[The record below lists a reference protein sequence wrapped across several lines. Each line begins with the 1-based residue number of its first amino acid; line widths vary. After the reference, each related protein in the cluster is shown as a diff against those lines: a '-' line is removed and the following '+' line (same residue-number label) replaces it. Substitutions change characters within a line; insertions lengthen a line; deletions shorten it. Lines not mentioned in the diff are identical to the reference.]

1 MSTDDPSQFAPPFEM
16 RVPLGSVV
24 DTSDGLSGVTLL
36 AGAPAPSAI
45 SAASPG
51 AGTGAAQPLAG
62 PTLPD
67 FTDPQQVALL
77 VSKLWGE
84 HGTGV
89 SVIPSPSPAQ
99 SLSGV
104 NAPQPNNMAAG
115 SPGAS
120 VPSFLSSSAPSP
132 GSDPTSPSNGAAP
145 QPDFSM
151 FAVSLAPGQV
161 DSPAAAGLP
170 QSPSLGGGA
179 PSPTSG
185 GGGYQPPG
193 AVGGLPVG
201 VAPVGG
207 ALPASVAP
215 VSSSAPNASS
225 GSSSGAPSGGPS
237 SGYPSNG
244 PSSGYPSGGP
254 SSNGASSNSSSS
266 GNSVP
271 RASNGAS
278 TGSTDASTLT
288 SQNGDLAGQ
297 PPSSIGPQSTS
308 RSGGNDA
315 HSASRAGGNDST
327 SRHGSNDPHAT
338 SQHGTPS
345 TYRHGGTDAGGNE
358 QYGAPPR
365 LDSILGFAGASFRVP
380 TVDSPAPIAAPQS
393 PAPQSPAPIAA
404 PKPPTGLVTPPAP
417 AHDVDLPISSTENP
431 FSAAV
436 QLPFSTP
443 TVANA
448 PSSPMAQPGVPSA
461 SHVPSSSPFGAP
473 VDFGGMFANPT
484 QPSPPSVATPPT
496 TPRTEAWP
504 GSSNATT
511 PTAATPHAPNAELD
525 NVSRIEMLDAKA
537 LDTLARGGDTDPLV
551 NDLSRVAF
559 DPYRVRQDFP
569 ILDERPH
576 GKRLVWLDNGATTHK
591 PRQVID
597 RLSYFYEHENSN
609 VHRAAHTLAARSSDA
624 YERARESV
632 RRFLNAPS
640 VKEVVWVRGT
650 TEGINLIAKSWGKRH
665 IGRGDEIVISH
676 LEHHANIV
684 PWQMLCSETGAK
696 LRVAPVDNRGD
707 VILEEFEKCLGPKTK
722 LVAITHVSNALGSI
736 SPVKR
741 MTEIAHRYGAAV
753 MVDGAQG
760 VSHMKIDV
768 QDIGC
773 EWYVFSGHKVYAPTG
788 IGAVWAKADIWDQT
802 PPWQGGGN
810 MIADVTFEKTS
821 YQPSPWKFE
830 AGTGN
835 IADAV
840 GLGAAIEYVERIGMD
855 AIDRYEHDLLLYGT
869 QGLQTVPGLTIIG
882 TSKTKAGV
890 MSFVL
895 DGQRTEDVSAILD
908 KDGIAVRSGH
918 HCAQPILRRFGVEA
932 TVRASLAVYNI
943 REDID
948 ALVESLHRLQAGR
961 NRR

>member
-1 MSTDDPSQFAPPFEM
+1 MSTDDPTQYAPPLEM

-24 DTSDGLSGVTLL
+24 DTSDGLSAATPLGS
-36 AGAPAPSAI
+36 APAPSAI
-45 SAASPG
+45 SGASPG
-51 AGTGAAQPLAG
+51 AGTGAAQPLAS

-67 FTDPQQVALL
+67 FSDPQQISLL

-84 HGTGV
+84 HMTGASIV
-89 SVIPSPSPAQ
+89 PAPGPAQ
-99 SLSGV
+99 SMSGV

-120 VPSFLSSSAPSP
+120 VPSGLASNAPSP
-132 GSDPTSPSNGAAP
+132 GSDPTSPASGAVP
-145 QPDFSM
+145 QPDFAL
-151 FAVSLAPGQV
+151 FAVSLAPAQIE
-161 DSPAAAGLP
+161 SPTALP
-170 QSPSLGGGA
+170 QSPSAGGGG

-185 GGGYQPPG
+185 GGSYQPPG
-193 AVGGLPVG
+193 AIGGLPVG
-201 VAPVGG
+201 AAPGSDV
-207 ALPASVAP
+207 PASVAP
-215 VSSSAPNASS
+215 VSTSAPNASS
-225 GSSSGAPSGGPS
+225 GSTSSGVPAVGAPSTGAHPS
-237 SGYPSNG
+237 TG
-244 PSSGYPSGGP
+244 
-254 SSNGASSNSSSS
+254 SSSQA
-266 GNSVP
+266 SVP

-278 TGSTDASTLT
+278 TGTTDASTLT
-288 SQNGDLAGQ
+288 SQNGDSHGNV
-297 PPSSIGPQSTS
+297 PSSIGPEATQS
-308 RSGGNDA
+308 N
-315 HSASRAGGNDST
+315 
-327 SRHGSNDPHAT
+327 
-338 SQHGTPS
+338 
-345 TYRHGGTDAGGNE
+345 YRHGGADSGGHD
-358 QYGAPPR
+358 QYGAPPQ
-365 LDSILGFAGASFRVP
+365 LDSIMGFAGASFRVP
-380 TVDSPAPIAAPQS
+380 TVDASPSRAPNASPSHAPNTSPSHAPNASPSPAPLATPQ
-393 PAPQSPAPIAA
+393 
-404 PKPPTGLVTPPAP
+404 PPSGVATPPAP
-417 AHDVDLPISSTENP
+417 AHDADLPIPSTENP
-431 FSAAV
+431 FAAPL
-436 QLPFSTP
+436 QLPFTTP

-448 PSSPMAQPGVPSA
+448 PSAPMGHPTAPSA
-461 SHVPSSSPFGAP
+461 SHVPSSAPFGSP
-473 VDFGGMFANPT
+473 VDFSGIFANPT
-484 QPSPPSVATPPT
+484 HPSMPSVATPPSA
-496 TPRTEAWP
+496 PRTEAWP
-504 GSSNATT
+504 GSGNATP
-511 PTAATPHAPNAELD
+511 PTSDLEHANLG
-525 NVSRIEMLDAKA
+525 RIEMLDAKA
-537 LDTLARGGDTDPLV
+537 LDSLARGDSDPLF
-551 NDLSRVAF
+551 NDTSRVAF

-569 ILDERPH
+569 ILNERPH

-597 RLSYFYEHENSN
+597 RISYFYEHENSN

-665 IGRGDEIVISH
+665 IGKGDEIVISH

-684 PWQMLCSETGAK
+684 PWQMLCAETGAK
-696 LRVAPVDNRGD
+696 LRVAPVDSRGD
-707 VILEEFEKCLGPKTK
+707 VILEEFEKCLGPRTK
-722 LVAITHVSNALGSI
+722 LVAITHVSNALGTI

-741 MTEIAHRYGAAV
+741 MTEIAHRYGAQV

-802 PPWQGGGN
+802 PAWQGGGN

-855 AIDRYEHDLLLYGT
+855 VIDRYEHDLLVYGT
-869 QGLQTVPGLTIIG
+869 ECLLTVPGLTIIG
-882 TSKTKAGV
+882 TSRSKAGV

-943 REDID
+943 REDVD
-948 ALVESLHRLQAGR
+948 ALVDALHRLQAGR
-961 NRR
+961 NRP